1 MDGNTLAGGQENVR
15 VILNDPRDILSYPK
29 TKETRI
35 TTRKEGKGLWAR
47 RMEAPQTLKLRNLL

>member
-15 VILNDPRDILSYPK
+15 VILNDPHDILSYQK

-47 RMEAPQTLKLRNLL
+47 HMEAPQTLKLRNLL